1 MPAVH
6 DLTGPAGHLEALLDL
21 PEGREPRAAVVFAH
35 PLPTHG
41 GTMHTKAVYQGT
53 KGLVRA
59 GCAVLRFN
67 FRGVGKS
74 QGSFTGGEGERGDF
88 TAALDYMAERFPR
101 LNLWAAGFS
110 FGSWIALETGASD
123 DRVTALIGIAPPV
136 TREGYDFSRTRA
148 STKPKFFVQG
158 EADDIC
164 PIQDMW
170 KFYGALPEPKE
181 LVVID
186 GADHLFDGHT
196 TEVGEALEDLLTDFE
211 DTRIRQA

>member
-1 MPAVH
+1 MPTIH
-6 DLTGPAGHLEALLDL
+6 DLTGPAGKLEALLDE
-21 PEGREPRAAVVFAH
+21 PAAAPRAGVVFAH

-53 KGLVRA
+53 KGLVRT
-59 GCAVLRFN
+59 GCTVLRFN
-67 FRGVGKS
+67 VRGVGHS
-74 QGSFTGGEGERGDF
+74 AGSFSGGEGEKEDF
-88 TAALDYMAERFPR
+88 TAALDYLAARHPS
-101 LNLWAAGFS
+101 LPLWAAGFS
-110 FGSWIALETGASD
+110 FGAWVALETGADD

-136 TREGYDFSRTRA
+136 SKIGYDFSKTRT

-186 GADHLFDGHT
+186 MADHLFDGHT
-196 TEVGEALEDLLTDFE
+196 TEVGEAFEDLLKDFHG
-211 DTRIRQA
+211 